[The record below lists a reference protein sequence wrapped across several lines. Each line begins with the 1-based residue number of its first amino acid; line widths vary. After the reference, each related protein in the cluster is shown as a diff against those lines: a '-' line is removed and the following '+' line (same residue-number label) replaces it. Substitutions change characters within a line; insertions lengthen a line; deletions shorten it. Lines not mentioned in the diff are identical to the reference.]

1 MTDDLILLCCVENC
15 LLFCPDNQK
24 ITKLIQELRQTF
36 IIEKKLMLLLI
47 LEYNTTSYI
56 ASIGLKKM
64 QGYMKH
70 QQILANP

>member
-56 ASIGLKKM
+56 GLKKM

>member
-1 MTDDLILLCCVENC
+1 
-15 LLFCPDNQK
+15 
-24 ITKLIQELRQTF
+24 
-36 IIEKKLMLLLI
+36 MLLLI

-56 ASIGLKKM
+56 ASIGLKKI